1 MKKTIS
7 LVAALMMISGS
18 VAAQSFDDAFN
29 AQRAMHGKGHSF
41 TFEGQAYTTDHP
53 EEVAAAVEASAAN
66 ATKLLAS
73 ATAKYAEV
81 LAVDFGWT
89 LTKKLLK
96 SAKKAL
102 QAGEFRKSMNI
113 SAQAEY
119 HSRMGIVQYHQ
130 SQAEWIMAV
139 PE

>member
-7 LVAALMMISGS
+7 LVAALMMVSGV
-18 VAAQSFDDAFN
+18 VAAHPFNEAFN
-29 AQRAMHGKGHSF
+29 EQRAMYGKGHSF
-41 TFEGQAYTTDHP
+41 MWNGQTYITDHP
-53 EEVAAAVEASAAN
+53 EEIAAAVVANAAN
-66 ATKLLAS
+66 ATALLA
-73 ATAKYAEV
+73 AAKDQYTQV

-96 SAKKAL
+96 SAGKAL
-102 QAGEFRKSMNI
+102 EAGEFRKSMDI
-113 SAQAEY
+113 SAQAQY
-119 HSRMGIVQYHQ
+119 HSRMGIAQYHQ